1 MWIKATYDLNLPFTR
16 KEPAMLGYTPQTIQ
30 NLIQAD
36 GILEIDCRDYTWEA
50 VRDMIAIAVT
60 LPRLPYAINLHHL
73 RLSEQDPR

>member
-1 MWIKATYDLNLPFTR
+1 
-16 KEPAMLGYTPQTIQ
+16 MLGYTPQTIQ
-30 NLIQAD
+30 NLIQAG

-50 VRDMIAIAVT
+50 VRDMIDIAVT